1 MPTGRIVFLAVL
13 LPVLAG
19 CSAAPLLP
27 GDGSALTRGLPDGV
41 RMTDYVERGPLGR
54 KITVGT
60 KLVSLGAHPGPDGK
74 LLDRSGR
81 LITFFRLYDGGAPPT
96 EAMLREEREQ
106 LAELQRTSTVI
117 VICHDPDLPLPQ

>member
-41 RMTDYVERGPLGR
+41 RMTDYVERDPLGR
-54 KITVGT
+54 KITVGA

-74 LLDRSGR
+74 LIDRSGR
-81 LITFFRLYDGGAPPT
+81 PITFFRLYDGGTPPT
-96 EAMLREEREQ
+96 EAMQRAWAEEF
-106 LAELQRTSTVI
+106 AELKRTSTVI
-117 VICHDPDLPLPQ
+117 EIYRDPDLPLPQ